1 MQLVK
6 PSVTVITEPD
16 NAKRIEMAGR
26 TCYASHDKIT
36 PTSAEQFVQNLID
49 RGHESVLEHSNIIVK
64 ANKPESVLWLERL
77 IEEYTRTTA
86 RPHFIRHK
94 YGSEDTYARGLDRA
108 KHRCAPCGAAGKVSP
123 GVYVGGEPYFSGNVR
138 AWRSI
143 CNVFRNERIFSLLFY
158 GHPFFLDIPLSD
170 VALLTDW
177 DDLYCDVDIVSSAP
191 GDHHNIVTARI
202 VCDRAISHELV
213 RHRLQS
219 FSQTSTRYVKYDDN
233 MEFVEPWWFDGD
245 GAYDHYDL
253 LRCRNVFIDHCK
265 RSCDAYREF
274 VQTGMPAQMARAVL
288 PNALKTEVVVT
299 STVAEW
305 RAWLRL
311 RDDPA
316 AHPDMRR
323 VAALFKEATRITKV
337 HNSLV

>member
-16 NAKRIEMAGR
+16 ITKRIELAGR
-26 TCYASHDKIT
+26 TCYASQDKIT
-36 PTSAEQFVQNLID
+36 ATSAEPFVRNLID

-64 ANKPESVLWLERL
+64 ANKTESILWLETL
-77 IEEYTRTTA
+77 IEEYTRFTN

-94 YGSEDTYARGLDRA
+94 YGEEDTYADGLNCANHKCA
-108 KHRCAPCGAAGKVSP
+108 KCGTDSKVIP
-123 GVYVGGEPYFSGNVR
+123 RVYVGDEPYFSGNVR
-138 AWRSI
+138 AWRNI
-143 CNVFRNERIFSLLFY
+143 CKVFHNERVFSLLFY
-158 GHPFFLDIPLSD
+158 GHPLFYDIPLSE
-170 VALLTDW
+170 ALVLTDW
-177 DDLYCDVDIVSSAP
+177 DDLYCDVDVVPSAP
-191 GDHHNIVTARI
+191 GDNHNIVTARI
-202 VCDRAISHELV
+202 VCDRGVSHELV

-219 FSQTSTRYVKYDDN
+219 FSQQSTRYVKYDGN

-245 GAYDHYDL
+245 EAYDHYDL

-323 VAALFKEATRITKV
+323 VAALFKEATRITKDGV
-337 HNSLV
+337 NG